1 MRTSSGFGGTK
12 FYEGNFALEDY
23 FCLHKNIKIYEGN
36 FALQAF
42 CILTENRKIYECNI
56 ALQAFFYLE
65 NFELFDGPSVLR
77 SKILAFQN
85 LICSFVNRNVSKKHF
100 QIYLKTKKPS
110 TNQHQKY

>member
-42 CILTENRKIYECNI
+42 CILTENTKIYEGNI
-56 ALQAFFYLE
+56 ALQGFLFFGKNMDLE
-65 NFELFDGPSVLR
+65 STGFGEMKDNEL
-77 SKILAFQN
+77 K
-85 LICSFVNRNVSKKHF
+85 
-100 QIYLKTKKPS
+100 
-110 TNQHQKY
+110 